1 MMMIWLIRRCRSS
14 GRGDPHAQLSDRAH
28 QHTCHQSTNGP
39 CSVSAPVLH
48 PVPCPPEIMY
58 SSFPASSHPN
68 LFPFLLSICVHPVGS
83 EHLDLLSSCWADTDP
98 SGLVKGGMLGRG
110 GSVQILFLH
119 NWNNTHWFFF
129 SPPKS
134 WAANCKTL
142 SHESCKADYYLLA
155 M

>member
-1 MMMIWLIRRCRSS
+1 MMMMMMMIWLIRRCWSS
-14 GRGDPHAQLSDRAH
+14 GRGDPHTQLSDRAH

-48 PVPCPPEIMY
+48 PVSCPPEIVY

-68 LFPFLLSICVHPVGS
+68 CFLFLLSICVPVGS

-98 SGLVKGGMLGRG
+98 SGLVKGGMLGR
-110 GSVQILFLH
+110 SSKFCLH
-119 NWNNTHWFFF
+119 NWNNTLIFF